1 MKKGKVW
8 MLDPDAT
15 FKPPGKVKQS
25 FSAVRRCGG
34 GKPLQPH
41 SLGQISSLH
50 FSTQLL
56 LN

>member
-25 FSAVRRCGG
+25 FSAVRRW
-34 GKPLQPH
+34 QAIASH